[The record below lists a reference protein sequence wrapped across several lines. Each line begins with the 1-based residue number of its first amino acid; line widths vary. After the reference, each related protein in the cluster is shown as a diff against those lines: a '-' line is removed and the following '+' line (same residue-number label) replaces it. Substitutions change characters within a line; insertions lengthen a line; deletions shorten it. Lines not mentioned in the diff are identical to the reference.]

1 MAPGSSPS
9 RGVSSTS
16 GAQTSKGICRASSH
30 CRRRG
35 EAEARMGGARCV
47 VVSVLADLLK
57 LPSRYGLPILAG
69 ETPPAAGGPGDGRE
83 PAGLR

>member
-1 MAPGSSPS
+1 
-9 RGVSSTS
+9 
-16 GAQTSKGICRASSH
+16 
-30 CRRRG
+30 
-35 EAEARMGGARCV
+35 MGGARCV

-69 ETPPAAGGPGDGRE
+69 ETPPPAAGAQAPAAGGPGDGRE